1 MVYGAGKCGYTLMK
15 YLVDGRDYQVM
26 LWVDQNIKRPALPTY
41 KVSPVG
47 DIYTVDYDYIVI
59 AVIRSDISKKIKESL
74 VLMGIPEEKIA
85 TMDPNVMT
93 EDEIPMEIK
102 CDFIH

>member
-1 MVYGAGKCGYTLMK
+1 M
-15 YLVDGRDYQVM
+15 
-26 LWVDQNIKRPALPTY
+26 
-41 KVSPVG
+41 
-47 DIYTVDYDYIVI
+47 
-59 AVIRSDISKKIKESL
+59 IRSDISKKIKESL